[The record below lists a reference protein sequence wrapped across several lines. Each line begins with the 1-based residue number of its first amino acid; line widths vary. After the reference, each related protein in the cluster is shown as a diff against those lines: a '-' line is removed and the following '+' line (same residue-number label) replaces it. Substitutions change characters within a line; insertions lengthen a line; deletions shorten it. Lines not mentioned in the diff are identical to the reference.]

1 MADGV
6 LAEMDEL
13 QKKEDQ
19 MVAKY
24 QRQREL
30 KLRKEEERKERMARR
45 AKENM
50 KQTLFKQWEE
60 KGKRAV
66 EEKVEFNKQAEMWK
80 KDRDL
85 WEEEDRRLKEKIQK
99 INLDT

>member
-1 MADGV
+1 MNRMADGV

-50 KQTLFKQWEE
+50 KQTLFK
-60 KGKRAV
+60 
-66 EEKVEFNKQAEMWK
+66 
-80 KDRDL
+80 
-85 WEEEDRRLKEKIQK
+85 
-99 INLDT
+99 